1 MIVVDTSALIAIL
14 DKEPDAALYA
24 EAIAEADPPLI
35 SAATLLELN
44 IVMINRHGVNASTV
58 ARRGWFFAI
67 AVSPNKSP
75 LRRNANSRCRCPSW
89 PRTRKRPSST
99 RNIGPIPSPWRMT
112 MSPALTVT
120 ISASIAISFRASAG
134 SLAKIV

>member
-44 IVMINRHGVNASTV
+44 IVMINRHGVKAARMVDRLIQEARFQVESFTV
-58 ARRGWFFAI
+58 QHAELARDAYARYGKGQKTA
-67 AVSPNKSP
+67 
-75 LRRNANSRCRCPSW
+75 
-89 PRTRKRPSST
+89 
-99 RNIGPIPSPWRMT
+99 
-112 MSPALTVT
+112 ALNYGDCF
-120 ISASIAISFRASAG
+120 SYA
-134 SLAKIV
+134 LAKATGLPLLFKGRDFSKTDIIPAEIGN

>member
-44 IVMINRHGVNASTV
+44 IVMINRHGVKAARMVDRLIQEARFQVESFTV
-58 ARRGWFFAI
+58 QHAELAREAYARYGKGQQTA
-67 AVSPNKSP
+67 
-75 LRRNANSRCRCPSW
+75 
-89 PRTRKRPSST
+89 
-99 RNIGPIPSPWRMT
+99 
-112 MSPALTVT
+112 ALNYGDCF
-120 ISASIAISFRASAG
+120 SYA
-134 SLAKIV
+134 LAKATGLPLLFKGRDFSKTDIIPAEIGNLAFPA

>member
-44 IVMINRHGVNASTV
+44 IVMINRHGVKAERMVDRLIQEARFQVESFTV
-58 ARRGWFFAI
+58 QHAELAREAYARYGKGQQTA
-67 AVSPNKSP
+67 
-75 LRRNANSRCRCPSW
+75 
-89 PRTRKRPSST
+89 
-99 RNIGPIPSPWRMT
+99 
-112 MSPALTVT
+112 ALNYGDCF
-120 ISASIAISFRASAG
+120 SYA
-134 SLAKIV
+134 LAKATGLPLLFKGRDFLKTDIIPAEIN

>member
-44 IVMINRHGVNASTV
+44 IVDRLIHEARFQVESFTV
-58 ARRGWFFAI
+58 QHAELAREAYARYG
-67 AVSPNKSP
+67 KSQQT
-75 LRRNANSRCRCPSW
+75 A
-89 PRTRKRPSST
+89 
-99 RNIGPIPSPWRMT
+99 
-112 MSPALTVT
+112 ALNYGDCF
-120 ISASIAISFRASAG
+120 SYA
-134 SLAKIV
+134 LAKATGLPLLFKDRIFQKPTSSQQK